1 MKAVATDG
9 RGGLR
14 LVDVPAPALPPD
26 SAHVAVTLCGLCG
39 SDVEKL
45 ALPGL
50 AAGRVLGH
58 EVVGW
63 LESSDGSPVRV
74 ALAHHV
80 PCGRCG
86 LCRSGHSS
94 LCAQFTTTDLDPGGF
109 AERLAVGPLHL
120 ADAVFA
126 LPEAVD
132 DLTGTLLEPLSCV
145 LRALDAVAGVRAGFP
160 LPAVGGRLPERRDE
174 DPLRVLVAGC
184 GSMGLL
190 FLAVLAA
197 EREAAPGAAP
207 GAAPIA
213 ATPGPASGTGHA
225 AACVDPPPA
234 APALVVGDLY
244 FLEPDP
250 ARAALAV
257 ALGAQP
263 WVSGGAEPPHVAVVT
278 APGALADVVA
288 SMAPGGVV
296 VVFAGPR
303 EPVALDLDVV
313 YRRELTMLGVRSGS
327 PAHLRRALH
336 LLASGNLPLSW
347 FQPEVVALEGLPDA
361 ARRYVSGEV
370 LKVVVRCA

>member
-1 MKAVATDG
+1 VKAVATDG

-14 LVDVPAPALPPD
+14 LVDVPVPAVPQD
-26 SAHVAVTLCGLCG
+26 GAHVAVTLCGLCG

-58 EVVGW
+58 EVAGW
-63 LESSDGSPVRV
+63 LESSDGEPVRV

-86 LCRSGHSS
+86 RCRSGHSS
-94 LCAQFTTTDLDPGGF
+94 LCVQFTTTGLDPGGF

-120 ADAVFA
+120 ADAVFP
-126 LPEAVD
+126 LPDAVD

-145 LRALDAVAGVRAGFP
+145 LRALDAAAGARAGFP
-160 LPAVGGRLPERRDE
+160 LPAVGGGLPERRDE
-174 DPLRVLVAGC
+174 GPLRVLVAGC

-197 EREAAPGAAP
+197 ERGGLAADTAAPPAP
-207 GAAPIA
+207 GTAR
-213 ATPGPASGTGHA
+213 PAHSPLVAG
-225 AACVDPPPA
+225 DPFC
-234 APALVVGDLY
+234 LDR
-244 FLEPDP
+244 DP
-250 ARAALAV
+250 ARASFAV
-257 ALGAQP
+257 ALGAQA
-263 WVSGGAEPPHVAVVT
+263 WVPGDVDPPQVAVVT
-278 APGALADVVA
+278 APGALAGVVA

-303 EPVALDLDVV
+303 VPVALDLDVV
-313 YRRELTMLGVRSGS
+313 YRRELTLLGVRSGS
-327 PAHLRRALH
+327 PAHLRRAID
-336 LLASGNLPLSW
+336 LLAGGNLPLSW
-347 FQPEVVALEGLPDA
+347 FRPEIVSLEGLPDA

>member
-14 LVDVPAPALPPD
+14 LVDVPAPGARPD
-26 SAHVAVTLCGLCG
+26 GAHVAVTLCGLCG
-39 SDVEKL
+39 SDTEKL
-45 ALPGL
+45 ALRGL

-63 LESSDGSPVRV
+63 LESSHADPVRV

-94 LCAQFTTTDLDPGGF
+94 LCAQFTTTGLDPGGF

-120 ADAVFA
+120 ADAVFP
-126 LPEAVD
+126 LPDAVG

-160 LPAVGGRLPERRDE
+160 LPAVGGRLERRDG
-174 DPLRVLVAGC
+174 DPLRFLVAGC

-197 EREAAPGAAP
+197 EGSGVVAHGVAPTAAAPGVAP
-207 GAAPIA
+207 GA
-213 ATPGPASGTGHA
+213 GHA
-225 AACVDPPPA
+225 VAFMDPPPVV
-234 APALVVGDLY
+234 APPAVGDLF

-250 ARAALAV
+250 ARAGLAV
-257 ALGAQP
+257 ALGGRP
-263 WVSGGAEPPHVAVVT
+263 WVSGGADSPQVAVVT
-278 APGALADVVA
+278 APGALADAVA

-313 YRRELTMLGVRSGS
+313 YRRELTLLGVRSGS
-327 PAHLRRALH
+327 PAHLRRALD

>member
-14 LVDVPAPALPPD
+14 LVDVPVPALPPGG
-26 SAHVAVTLCGLCG
+26 AHVAVTLCGLCG

-63 LESSDGSPVRV
+63 LESSDSEPVRV

-94 LCAQFTTTDLDPGGF
+94 LCVQFTTTNLDPGGF

-120 ADAVFA
+120 ADAVFR
-126 LPEAVD
+126 LPDAVD

-145 LRALDAVAGVRAGFP
+145 LRALDAAAAARAGFP
-160 LPAVGGRLPERRDE
+160 LPAVGGHLPESRDE

-190 FLAVLAA
+190 FLAVLASMHGGGGA
-197 EREAAPGAAP
+197 QSAAPEASS
-207 GAAPIA
+207 
-213 ATPGPASGTGHA
+213 PAVSR
-225 AACVDPPPA
+225 
-234 APALVVGDLY
+234 LVVGDL
-244 FLEPDP
+244 FCLEPDP
-250 ARAALAV
+250 ARVSLAV
-257 ALGAQP
+257 ALGAQS
-263 WVSGGAEPPHVAVVT
+263 WVPGAADPPQVAVVT
-278 APGALADVVA
+278 APGALADVLA
-288 SMAPGGVV
+288 SMALGGVV

-303 EPVALDLDVV
+303 EPVALDLDMV
-313 YRRELTMLGVRSGS
+313 YRRELTLLGVRSGS
-327 PAHLRRALH
+327 PAHLRRALDV
-336 LLASGNLPLSW
+336 LAAGNLPLSW
-347 FQPEVVALEGLPDA
+347 FRPEVVSLEGLPDA
-361 ARRYVSGEV
+361 ARRYASGEV

>member
-14 LVDVPAPALPPD
+14 LVDVPLPALPPD
-26 SAHVAVTLCGLCG
+26 GAHVAVTLCGLCG

-45 ALPGL
+45 ALLGL

-63 LESSDGSPVRV
+63 LEFPDGDPVRV

-80 PCGRCG
+80 PCGRCA

-94 LCAQFTTTDLDPGGF
+94 LCAHFTTTDLDPGGF

-126 LPEAVD
+126 LPDAVD

-145 LRALDAVAGVRAGFP
+145 LRALDAVAGAHVGFP
-160 LPAVGGRLPERRDE
+160 LPAVGGGRPERRDE
-174 DPLRVLVAGC
+174 TPLRVLVAGC

-197 EREAAPGAAP
+197 ERGAVRAEGPGAVP
-207 GAAPIA
+207 PA
-213 ATPGPASGTGHA
+213 ATPGATPGTGHA
-225 AACVDPPPA
+225 AACVDPP
-234 APALVVGDLY
+234 APALVAGDVY

-250 ARAALAV
+250 ARAALAR

-263 WVSGGAEPPHVAVVT
+263 WVPDGAEPPHVAVVT
-278 APGALADVVA
+278 APGALTDVVA

-303 EPVALDLDVV
+303 EPVALDLDAV
-313 YRRELTMLGVRSGS
+313 YRRELTLLGVRSGS

>member
-14 LVDVPAPALPPD
+14 LVDVPEPAAPPGGA
-26 SAHVAVTLCGLCG
+26 SVAVTLCGLCG
-39 SDVEKL
+39 SDVEKF
-45 ALPGL
+45 AMPGL

-63 LESSDGSPVRV
+63 LESSEAGPVRV

-94 LCAQFTTTDLDPGGF
+94 LCAQFTATQLDPGGF
-109 AERLAVGPLHL
+109 AERLSVGPLHL
-120 ADAVFA
+120 ADAV
-126 LPEAVD
+126 LPLPDTVD

-160 LPAVGGRLPERRDE
+160 LPAVGGGPPERRDE

-184 GSMGLL
+184 GSMGFL

-197 EREAAPGAAP
+197 EGGGVVAHGVAPTAAAPGVAP
-207 GAAPIA
+207 GASLGTAPSA
-213 ATPGPASGTGHA
+213 GETAQ
-225 AACVDPPPA
+225 PA
-234 APALVVGDLY
+234 APLVVGDVY

-250 ARAALAV
+250 ARASLAV
-257 ALGAQP
+257 ELGARQWAP
-263 WVSGGAEPPHVAVVT
+263 GAAELPQVAVVT
-278 APGALADVVA
+278 APGALAEVVA

-303 EPVALDLDVV
+303 EPFALDLDVV
-313 YRRELTMLGVRSGS
+313 YRRELTLLGVRSGS
-327 PAHLRRALH
+327 PAHLRRALG
-336 LLASGNLPLSW
+336 LLAAGNLPLSW
-347 FQPEVVALEGLPDA
+347 FRPEVVSLEGLPDA
-361 ARRYVSGEV
+361 ARRYASGEV
-370 LKVVVRCA
+370 LKVIVRCT